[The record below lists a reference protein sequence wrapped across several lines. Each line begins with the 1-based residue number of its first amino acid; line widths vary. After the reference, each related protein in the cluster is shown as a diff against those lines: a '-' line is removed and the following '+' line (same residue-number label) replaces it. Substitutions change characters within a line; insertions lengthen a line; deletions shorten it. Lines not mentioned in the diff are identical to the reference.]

1 MIFQMP
7 VPGNADS
14 IERTL
19 LRDEAY
25 VRIRDAILDGTL
37 EPGERLRDADL
48 TRWLGLSRTPV
59 REALARLA
67 DDGLV
72 ESEPQRY
79 TRVTPLDRRDA
90 RDASRVV
97 AALHALAAT
106 LAVPVLTRAELDAM
120 RRANRA
126 FDAALRSGHVD
137 AAIAA
142 DDAFHAV
149 LVTASQ
155 NREIP
160 PALERLMPRLRRLE
174 RARFGSLVGRR
185 SVDQHAR
192 IVALAAAGDAAGA
205 AAASSENWLTLGAL
219 LERTFDDDAGRE
231 AT

>member
-1 MIFQMP
+1 MP
-7 VPGNADS
+7 VPGKVES
-14 IERTL
+14 VERTL

-25 VRIRDAILDGTL
+25 LRIRDAILAGTL
-37 EPGERLRDADL
+37 EPGEKLRDAEL

-67 DDGLV
+67 EDGLV
-72 ESEPQRY
+72 ESEPQRF

-97 AALHALAAT
+97 AALHALAAS
-106 LAVPVLTRAELDAM
+106 LAVPLLTRAELDAM
-120 RRANRA
+120 RRANRG
-126 FDAALRSGHVD
+126 FEAALRAGDVD
-137 AAIAA
+137 AGIAA

-149 LVTASQ
+149 VVTASQ

-174 RARFGSLVGRR
+174 RARFASLGGRR
-185 SVDQHAR
+185 SVEQHAR
-192 IVALAAAGDAAGA
+192 IVALAGSGDAAGA

-219 LERTFDDDAGRE
+219 LEQTFDDDAGE
-231 AT
+231 GT

>member
-1 MIFQMP
+1 MIFHMP
-7 VPGNADS
+7 VPGNAES

-25 VRIRDAILDGTL
+25 VRIRDAILAGTL
-37 EPGERLRDADL
+37 EPGERLRDAEL
-48 TRWLGLSRTPV
+48 THWLGLSRTPV

-67 DDGLV
+67 EDGLV

-97 AALHALAAT
+97 AALHALAAS
-106 LAVPVLTRAELDAM
+106 LAVPLLTRAELEAM

-126 FDAALRSGHVD
+126 FEAALGARDVD

-149 LVTASQ
+149 VVTASQ

-174 RARFGSLVGRR
+174 RARFGSLGGRR
-185 SVDQHAR
+185 SVEQHAR
-192 IVALAAAGDAAGA
+192 IVALAGAGDAAGA

-219 LERTFDDDAGRE
+219 LEQTFDDDGGE
-231 AT
+231 GT